1 MQDGSE
7 KEKRFGRYS
16 VTAVIGRGAMGIVYR
31 AEDTLLGRTVALKT
45 LNPVMGLSPAM
56 RKTTLERFNRE
67 VQTAARLQHP
77 GIIVIYD
84 YGLSDDGV
92 PFMAMELVE
101 GEDLQSLVKRKG
113 SLPLA
118 EGRDLI
124 CQLLDILDY
133 AHREAVIHRDIKPPN
148 IIISSKGRLKLAD
161 FGIVRVAESTLT
173 AAGAYIGSPE
183 YSSPEQIVGKDL
195 DRRSDLYS
203 AGLTLYFM
211 LTGKKPFQAA
221 EMKKLLL
228 MILNEPAPPPSRQNP
243 AIPAAWD
250 SLVLKA
256 LEKDP
261 DSRYQTAA
269 EFLDAIREL
278 GKPASRAPEAREPAQ
293 PRPERPGPETR
304 LSEPGGPAGPL
315 PKKALLENRFFLD
328 RLVHG
333 EAGQTMPV
341 PGAGLTLGRE
351 GCDANL
357 DDPRVSRKHARIEI
371 IGQSGIY
378 LKDLASSNG
387 TFLNENRVSIAQLRN
402 GDIIRVGDTR
412 FRFRVESGRSL

>member
-1 MQDGSE
+1 MQGGGENE
-7 KEKRFGRYS
+7 KGFGRYRVS
-16 VTAVIGRGAMGIVYR
+16 AAIGRGAMGIVYR

-45 LNPVMGLSPAM
+45 LNPVTALSPAM
-56 RKTTLERFNRE
+56 KKTILERFNRE

-77 GIIVIYD
+77 GIIVVYD

-101 GEDLQSLVKRKG
+101 GEDLQKLVRRKG
-113 SLPLA
+113 SLPVA
-118 EGRDLI
+118 EAADFI

-133 AHREAVIHRDIKPPN
+133 AHKEAVIHRDIKPPN

-173 AAGAYIGSPE
+173 AAGVYIGSPE
-183 YSSPEQIVGKDL
+183 YSSPEQIVGKEL

-221 EMKKLLL
+221 DMKKLIL
-228 MILNEPAPPPSRQNP
+228 MIVGEPAPPPSTHDP

-256 LEKDP
+256 LEKNP

-269 EFLDAIREL
+269 EFLEAIQRV
-278 GKPASRAPEAREPAQ
+278 GTHVSPSRQAPEAPSASL
-293 PRPERPGPETR
+293 ETR
-304 LSEPGGPAGPL
+304 LAEQGRPTGQPQ
-315 PKKALLENRFFLD
+315 KKALLENRFFLD
-328 RLVHG
+328 RLV
-333 EAGQTMPV
+333 EEKVGQTVPV
-341 PGAGLTLGRE
+341 QGAGLTIGRE
-351 GCDANL
+351 GCDTNL
-357 DDPRVSRKHARIEI
+357 DDKKVSRKHARIEI
-371 IGQSGIY
+371 IGQNTIY

-387 TFLNENRVSIAQLRN
+387 TFLNENRISVAQLRD
-402 GDIIRVGDTR
+402 GDVIRVGDTR
-412 FRFRVESGRSL
+412 FRFRMESGNSS